1 MNKAIIDRQ
10 NDGTIKL
17 TLTLPKAEI
26 EKARQTA
33 LESFAKTAKIDG
45 FREGK
50 APLKMVEERVDKDRL
65 KEEILKK
72 LLPEAYSKAVGDNNL
87 KPIMSPKIHVDKLED
102 NSDWEVH
109 AFTCESPEIDLGK
122 YKDKVKAVTSK
133 SKIIV
138 PGKEEQK
145 PSSQEVMNALASSVT
160 AKIPAILV
168 EQEADRLLSQLLGD
182 IKKLGLTL
190 DQYMASTNRTPEAL
204 REEYTKRAEEDL
216 KLEFALQKI
225 SETENITVDPKEIDE
240 AIAKAKSPEEKQS
253 LEANRYMLAAI
264 LRQQKTLDFLLR
276 L

>member
-1 MNKAIIDRQ
+1 MNKALIEKQ
-10 NDGTIKL
+10 NDGTIKIVL
-17 TLTLPKAEI
+17 TLTKAEI
-26 EKARQTA
+26 EKARQSA
-33 LESFAKTAKIDG
+33 LEVFAKTAKIDG

-72 LLPEAYSKAVGDNNL
+72 LLPDAYSKAVTENSL
-87 KPIMSPKIHVDKLED
+87 RPIMSPKIHVDKLED
-102 NSDWEVH
+102 NADWEVH
-109 AFTCESPEIDLGK
+109 AFTCEAPELDLGK
-122 YKDKVKAVTSK
+122 YKDKIKEITAK
-133 SKIIV
+133 SKIVV
-138 PGKEEQK
+138 PGKEEKK
-145 PSSQEVMNALASSVT
+145 PSSQEVMNALATSVS
-160 AKIPAILV
+160 AKLPAILV

-204 REEYTKRAEEDL
+204 REEYTKRAEEDM

-225 SETENITVDPKEIDE
+225 AETENITVEPKEIDE

-264 LRQQKTLDFLLR
+264 LRQQKTLDFLLK

>member
-122 YKDKVKAVTSK
+122 YKDKVKTVTSK

>member
-1 MNKAIIDRQ
+1 MNKVTIERQ

-17 TLTLPKAEI
+17 VLALHKAEI
-26 EKARQTA
+26 EKARQGA
-33 LESFAKTAKIDG
+33 LEDFAKTAKIDG

-65 KEEILKK
+65 KEEVLKK
-72 LLPEAYSKAVGDNNL
+72 LLPDAYSKAVSENNL
-87 KPIMSPKIHVDKLED
+87 RPIMSPKIHVDKLD
-102 NSDWEVH
+102 DDTDWEVH
-109 AFTCESPEIDLGK
+109 AFTCEAPELDLGK
-122 YKDKVKAVTSK
+122 YKDKIKSVTAK
-133 SKIIV
+133 SKIVV

-145 PSSQEVMNALASSVT
+145 PSSQEVMNALAESVT

-190 DQYMASTNRTPEAL
+190 DQYMASTNRTPQAL
-204 REEYTKRAEEDL
+204 REEYTKRAQEDM

-225 SETENITVDPKEIDE
+225 AETENITVDPKEIEE
-240 AIAKAKSPEEKQS
+240 AISKAKSPEERQS
-253 LEANRYMLAAI
+253 LEANKYMLAAI
-264 LRQQKTLDFLLR
+264 LRQQKTLDFLLK